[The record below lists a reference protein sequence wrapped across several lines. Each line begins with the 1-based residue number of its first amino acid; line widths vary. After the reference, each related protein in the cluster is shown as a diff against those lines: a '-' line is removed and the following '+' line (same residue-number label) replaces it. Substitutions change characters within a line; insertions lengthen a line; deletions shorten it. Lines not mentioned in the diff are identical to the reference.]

1 MGGEMSCLQK
11 PVARSPTTAVSTSP
25 DKAARS
31 SRERREVGRGGG
43 APTAENGGKRPTFQ
57 ADAWILGRPSQTVN
71 TFLNKSFLLPSGR
84 IFVVPVSGNYPFA
97 LRALSFGP
105 RERASSAGV
114 GGRER
119 GKVRKLRPRTG
130 PRSPHP
136 RTPSRFAH
144 ISMNPSPSK
153 RVISRR
159 YFYSIFRGRTKI
171 RIYVCWIKMTLE

>member
-11 PVARSPTTAVSTSP
+11 PVARSPTTAVPTSP

-31 SRERREVGRGGG
+31 SRERREVGRRGG
-43 APTAENGGKRPTFQ
+43 AHTAENGGKRPTFQ

-105 RERASSAGV
+105 RERAFSAGV

-144 ISMNPSPSK
+144 ISMNPSPRK

-171 RIYVCWIKMTLE
+171 RLKIRWIKMTLE